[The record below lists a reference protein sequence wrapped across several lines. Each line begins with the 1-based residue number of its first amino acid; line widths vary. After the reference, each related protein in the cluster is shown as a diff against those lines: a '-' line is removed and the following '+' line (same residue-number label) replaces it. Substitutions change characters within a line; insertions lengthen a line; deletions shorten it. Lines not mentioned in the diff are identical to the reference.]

1 MLRTAFYIKNQER
14 TGYHSKPSAGG
25 HSEPSRGEAF
35 LKFLALCA
43 GLLIIILAVKNN
55 IDTTRYPYSA
65 PASTYNKQA
74 QPVKKGKS
82 NTSLKNVEREVQRV
96 LYKVHDNI
104 RDVNRDGEINCQD
117 YCLLFCDYYSTAQ
130 IVYNKY
136 IGDSGHVFIR
146 VHTDDGWLYIEPQ
159 NTNNYYA
166 RNAWYKD
173 IYPTV
178 KEYNK
183 VVPLEWIQ

>member
-1 MLRTAFYIKNQER
+1 MRK
-14 TGYHSKPSAGG
+14 
-25 HSEPSRGEAF
+25 
-35 LKFLALCA
+35 
-43 GLLIIILAVKNN
+43 
-55 IDTTRYPYSA
+55 TRNRRHSA
-65 PASTYNKQA
+65 PASTYNKQV

-82 NTSLKNVEREVQRV
+82 NTSLKNVEHEVQRV

>member
-1 MLRTAFYIKNQER
+1 MAIN
-14 TGYHSKPSAGG
+14 YHREILSLAVSICQPAGG
-25 HSEPSRGEAF
+25 HSEPSRGESF
-35 LKFLALCA
+35 LNFLALCA

-65 PASTYNKQA
+65 PASTYNKQV

-117 YCLLFCDYYSTAQ
+117 YCL
-130 IVYNKY
+130 I
-136 IGDSGHVFIR
+136 
-146 VHTDDGWLYIEPQ
+146 
-159 NTNNYYA
+159 
-166 RNAWYKD
+166 
-173 IYPTV
+173 PTS
-178 KEYNK
+178 
-183 VVPLEWIQ
+183 LQSML

>member
-1 MLRTAFYIKNQER
+1 MKIDDLKKGLKETSFSKSHQEYMTYSKMKVIDFDEFKNQ
-14 TGYHSKPSAGG
+14 YV
-25 HSEPSRGEAF
+25 SENKIKSEA
-35 LKFLALCA
+35 
-43 GLLIIILAVKNN
+43 I
-55 IDTTRYPYSA
+55 
-65 PASTYNKQA
+65 
-74 QPVKKGKS
+74 KS
-82 NTSLKNVEREVQRV
+82 NDALYFGRDKDYFIEFKNGKITNEIVF
-96 LYKVHDNI
+96 DI
-104 RDVNRDGEINCQD
+104 RKKIYDSI
-117 YCLLFCDYYSTAQ
+117 LIFCDYYSTAQ
-130 IVYNKY
+130 IVYNQY